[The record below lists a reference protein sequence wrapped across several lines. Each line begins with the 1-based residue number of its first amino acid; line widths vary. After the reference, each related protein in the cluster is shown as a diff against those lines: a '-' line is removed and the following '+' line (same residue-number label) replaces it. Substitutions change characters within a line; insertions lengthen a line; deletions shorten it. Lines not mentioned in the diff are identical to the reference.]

1 MTPKP
6 KIQYIGQFYV
16 YGSEAQVLQ
25 PGASPKHRLVL
36 PEAVRRRM
44 EKVYVDPV
52 AILSIAVSLVLLVSM
67 VMGFYPPPVTTF
79 INYVL
84 VVLLAY
90 VLAFSLIGLARLFA
104 KAIRGNRILSVGFGS
119 FVAVFCRLVCHVL
132 SGVLIWGCYAPEGM
146 SVWAY
151 SIGYNGSY
159 MICET
164 IVSTVVMC
172 LLASVLDFKTLKK
185 PKAQAK

>member
-67 VMGFYPPPVTTF
+67 VMGMLQLKKDWAQYDYMVQRLHAVKAENHQKWDAYRASYDRAEVRAKAESMGMVSRTDVERIPVTVTIPQPEPEATF
-79 INYVL
+79 LSNL
-84 VVLLAY
+84 KWFLR
-90 VLAFSLIGLARLFA
+90 GLFA
-104 KAIRGNRILSVGFGS
+104 
-119 FVAVFCRLVCHVL
+119 
-132 SGVLIWGCYAPEGM
+132 
-146 SVWAY
+146 
-151 SIGYNGSY
+151 
-159 MICET
+159 
-164 IVSTVVMC
+164 
-172 LLASVLDFKTLKK
+172 
-185 PKAQAK
+185 